1 MFDQSSH
8 KHVKTLRL
16 NEDDVEGLLE
26 YLDDDSGN
34 PNRSGANCYPY
45 RVKTLVIH
53 LKQPGDASYVPYM
66 VATRYLSAY
75 TLSFLHGG
83 YIHVG
88 SSCKIQLIS
97 LHGTWTDVDAKVT
110 SCQYIKQNVHDVTV
124 RFAYKID
131 VSEFCHSAVHNRV
144 LLVEDDATSAKLAMF
159 FMKQLNCE
167 VNHVT
172 GGQQAVTEALK
183 NNYDVILMDIEMP
196 GMDGLQATKK
206 LRDKG
211 YNEYIVAITSLT
223 GPGDQE
229 KCLKAG
235 CNKYIAKPYTHET
248 LSIILESLNEEPLF
262 SSLGEDPAIRQ
273 VINAFVAELPAKVR
287 ELEEAINQEDIEKVE
302 FCARHLK
309 GEAGGY
315 GFEAIA
321 ESAKEVE
328 SSLQKGDTLRK
339 IMDKTNA
346 LIKLCSQARGWGY

>member
-1 MFDQSSH
+1 MADQNSH

-16 NEDDVEGLLE
+16 NEEDVEGLLE
-26 YLDDDSGN
+26 HLDEDGSQS
-34 PNRSGANCYPY
+34 NRSGGYYPY

-83 YIHVG
+83 YIHIG

-97 LHGTWTDVDAKVT
+97 LHGTWTDVDAKVST
-110 SCQYIKQNVHDVTV
+110 CQYIKQKVHDVTV

-144 LLVEDDATSAKLAMF
+144 LLVEDDVTSAKLAMF

-172 GGQQAVTEALK
+172 GGQEAVTEVLK
-183 NNYDVILMDIEMP
+183 NSYDVILMDIEMP

-206 LRDKG
+206 LRDEG
-211 YNEYIVAITSLT
+211 YSGYIVAITSLT

-229 KCLKAG
+229 KCLEAG

-273 VINAFVAELPAKVR
+273 VINAFVAELPSKVCD
-287 ELEEAINQEDIEKVE
+287 LEEAIAQEDIEKVE
-302 FCARHLK
+302 YCARHLK

-321 ESAKEVE
+321 EAAKEIE
-328 SSLQKGDTLRK
+328 SSLQKGDTLQK
-339 IMDKTNA
+339 TTDQTNA
-346 LIKLCSQARGWGY
+346 LIKLCSQARGWGG